1 MPVSLANIM
10 IITTTLALAVV
21 ASVLAMRVVRWRRDI
36 ALRHHGAPRLVVPI
50 TGVETAARPQFLRE
64 VAQIRAAP
72 AVASQVTTAEEPAP
86 PDEHPPDIELV
97 SDAHPAWRDGPA
109 DLPRSRQLRAHV
121 SVVEGSNV
129 RFFRAEEGT
138 LEFLPGRLEVVGGDD
153 AGQEIHFARPVGEE
167 DASITF
173 GRSDGPALRHVQL
186 LDPTVSRHHAR
197 MSFDGRRW
205 HLRNLSRT
213 NPVTLNGVPL
223 PDHGSGI
230 TLEAGDRL
238 EMGAVVFVFHDR

>member
-1 MPVSLANIM
+1 MPVSLANIL
-10 IITTTLALAVV
+10 IITTTLALALVV
-21 ASVLAMRVVRWRRDI
+21 SVLAMRIVRWRRDV
-36 ALRHHGAPRLVVPI
+36 ALRHHDAPRLVIPI
-50 TGVETAARPQFLRE
+50 TGAETAPRPRFLRE
-64 VAQIRAAP
+64 VPSVRSLP
-72 AVASQVTTAEEPAP
+72 AVASHVSPVEATTP
-86 PDEHPPDIELV
+86 PDESSPDIEMV
-97 SDAHPAWRDGPA
+97 SDVHPAWRDGPA
-109 DLPRSRQLRAHV
+109 DLPRSRQAQKNG
-121 SVVEGSNV
+121 SVVEGSRL

-173 GRSDGPALRHVQL
+173 GRSDGPALRHIQL

-197 MSFDGRRW
+197 MSFDGRHW

-213 NPVTLNGVPL
+213 NPVVLNGVPL

-230 TLEAGDRL
+230 TLETGDRL
-238 EMGAVVFVFHDR
+238 EMGAVVFVYHDR